1 MTTVSLPR
9 LGLRDNAG
17 QFALLVGVNG
27 LVGGM
32 IGQERTSCR
41 LWRPRSLA

>member
-1 MTTVSLPR
+1 MVSLPR
-9 LGLRDNAG
+9 LGLRENAG

-32 IGQERTSCR
+32 IG
-41 LWRPRSLA
+41 

>member
-1 MTTVSLPR
+1 MTTVPVPR
-9 LGLRDNAG
+9 LGLRANAG

-32 IGQERTSCR
+32 IGQERTV
-41 LWRPRSLA
+41 LPLLARDTF